1 MKRFIFYLLVLS
13 LLSPLFS
20 QGTKEEGMALIKDD
34 IYSIEET
41 KTPSFSLELYNEDK
55 DVKDK
60 ILSIDTSSVSPT
72 LLLRHSSKD
81 GKAYIEYGS
90 DYLNYSLSI
99 ESNNVELKVSEEGAL
114 LYLNGKQVGEKTLSE
129 NILIFENAFLGIN
142 EILSSPEDFVTTE
155 IRRYKGENWEST
167 LSWIV
172 GERRVEAEII
182 YTDSNSSLWR
192 ITGYIEKDKITD
204 ALTPLNIFMQP
215 YFTLLSVEKD
225 GEKRAPVL
233 W

>member
-20 QGTKEEGMALIKDD
+20 QGMKEEGMALIKDD

-55 DVKDK
+55 DVKNK
-60 ILSIDTSSVSPT
+60 ILSIDTSSVSPS

-99 ESNNVELKVSEEGAL
+99 ESNNVELKVLEEGAL

-129 NILIFENAFLGIN
+129 NILIFENA
-142 EILSSPEDFVTTE
+142 
-155 IRRYKGENWEST
+155 

>member
-20 QGTKEEGMALIKDD
+20 QGTKEEGIALIKDD

-81 GKAYIEYGS
+81 GKA
-90 DYLNYSLSI
+90 
-99 ESNNVELKVSEEGAL
+99 
-114 LYLNGKQVGEKTLSE
+114 
-129 NILIFENAFLGIN
+129 
-142 EILSSPEDFVTTE
+142 
-155 IRRYKGENWEST
+155 
-167 LSWIV
+167 
-172 GERRVEAEII
+172 
-182 YTDSNSSLWR
+182 
-192 ITGYIEKDKITD
+192 
-204 ALTPLNIFMQP
+204 
-215 YFTLLSVEKD
+215 
-225 GEKRAPVL
+225 
-233 W
+233 